1 MCDNRFA
8 KQRVSQWQ
16 RRAGMEVLLRAA
28 ILLVSLPLSLSRTF
42 ATSLFFFCLAPPL
55 FLSPSFFLSLFLYPS
70 LSLSRTLLLCLPPS
84 LYLSLPSSLFPVV
97 HQWVSGRMT
106 DTSISGCLPASVP
119 PFPPLSLPPSL
130 VGKIALPRTRCLVCV
145 YFEALVK
152 LSKNFWT
159 LAGFGKVSK

>member
-1 MCDNRFA
+1 MRLVCVTTGLRISVSVSGSVVPGWRSYCVRRFC
-8 KQRVSQWQ
+8 W
-16 RRAGMEVLLRAA
+16 
-28 ILLVSLPLSLSRTF
+28 
-42 ATSLFFFCLAPPL
+42 C
-55 FLSPSFFLSLFLYPS
+55 PS
-70 LSLSRTLLLCLPPS
+70 LSLSRAFSRPLYSFFASRLLSSFLPPS
-84 LYLSLPSSLFPVV
+84 SCPSFSTPPFPSHGPFYFASPPLSTCLSLPPYSP
-97 HQWVSGRMT
+97 W
-106 DTSISGCLPASVP
+106 SISGCLPASVP